1 MTWREHHQHSEA
13 HAWAADIARARRDH
27 AAATRSFALAAEA
40 EEQALNALDVSKA
53 RTYGITVVSAVSL
66 YREAERYA
74 DAERLAHMHLAGQ
87 QLPDFAAAQLRDL
100 LQLMWD
106 RAARE
111 RASFSFS
118 GDHLHIAVRG
128 DTIFRGA
135 APLDLVDSIA
145 KRVEALLFRVIEHT
159 RKLPYR
165 RRGAPSR
172 DITDQYVPWLVQ
184 STPGSYQFAIE
195 LGQPLNPRLWRPNDL
210 SPAEVVE
217 RSFAILHAS
226 TVSPDG
232 DLPSLVPHDRYRR
245 TFLTIARDLSPTG
258 KRYGALEIQPLQ
270 SPDVLTLSTASRG
283 SLNHAISN
291 FQDDRTDAAHSEVS
305 EHGILR
311 AVDHEKDWIK
321 IMRGSQE
328 ITIKHVGE
336 TVDDLIGP
344 MINHRVLVT
353 ASRDQKGTL
362 HFRDI
367 QPDE

>member
-1 MTWREHHQHSEA
+1 MTWREHHQRSEA
-13 HAWAADIARARRDH
+13 HAWDADIARARRDH
-27 AAATRSFALAAEA
+27 VAATRSFALAAEA
-40 EEQALNALDVSKA
+40 EEQALHALDVSKA

-74 DAERLAHMHLAGQ
+74 DAERLAHLHLAEQ
-87 QLPDFAAAQLRDL
+87 QLPDFAVAQLRDL

-111 RASFSFS
+111 RANFSFS
-118 GDHLHIAVRG
+118 DDHLHIALRG

-145 KRVEALLFRVIEHT
+145 KRVEALFFRVIEHT
-159 RKLPYR
+159 RDLPYR
-165 RRGAPSR
+165 HRGAPPR

-195 LGQPLNPRLWRPNDL
+195 LGQPPSPRLWQPNEL
-210 SPAEVVE
+210 SPTEVVE
-217 RSFAILHAS
+217 RSFEILHAS
-226 TVSPDG
+226 TISPDH
-232 DLPSLVPHDRYRR
+232 DLPSLVPHDRYRK

-258 KRYGALEIQPLQ
+258 KRYGALEIQPRQ
-270 SPDVLTLSTASRG
+270 SLDALTLSTASRG

-291 FQDDRTDAAHSEVS
+291 FRADNTDAVYSDVDVR
-305 EHGILR
+305 GILR
-311 AVDHEKDWIK
+311 AVDLEKDWIK
-321 IMRGSQE
+321 VVRGTKE

-336 TVDDLIGP
+336 AVDDLIGP

-353 ASRDQKGTL
+353 ASRNQEGAL

-367 QPDE
+367 EPDE